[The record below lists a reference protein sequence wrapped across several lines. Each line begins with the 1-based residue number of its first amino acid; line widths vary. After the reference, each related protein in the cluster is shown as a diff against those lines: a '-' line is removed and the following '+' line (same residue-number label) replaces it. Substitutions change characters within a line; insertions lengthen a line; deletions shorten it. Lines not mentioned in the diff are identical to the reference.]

1 MAIGELHRRVGANLR
16 RLRKQRGV
24 SQARFAEEALEG
36 LHRVYYGGIERGEQN
51 LSLSA
56 IEDYASRLGIDPLEL
71 FRDPEDAEQAPPAA
85 D

>member
-16 RLRKQRGV
+16 RIRQERGL
-24 SQARFAEEALEG
+24 SQARFAEEALDG
-36 LHRVYYGGIERGEQN
+36 LHRVYYGHVERGDQN

-71 FRDPEDAEQAPPAA
+71 FRNSEDAEQAPPAA